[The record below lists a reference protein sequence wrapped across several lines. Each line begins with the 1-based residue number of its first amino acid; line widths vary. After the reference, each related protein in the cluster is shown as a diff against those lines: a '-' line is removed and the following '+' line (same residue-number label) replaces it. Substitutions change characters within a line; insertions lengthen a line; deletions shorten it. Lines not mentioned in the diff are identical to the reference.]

1 MAVTRKWVILVPVV
15 LGIAALMLLKK
26 SSIPP
31 VQEAVR
37 EQARLVRVIEAP
49 RLTVEPRAEG
59 HGTVQPARTWEA
71 VAQVKGKLINK
82 HPRLQKGA
90 IMEGGE
96 LILQIDPTDYQ
107 LAIAQ
112 AQADIEATR
121 AQLQELEAKASNTR
135 ASLQIE
141 QDALA
146 LNQRELERK
155 RQLVGK
161 GGISRSDVE
170 SQERSV
176 LAQQQSV
183 QAQVNTLNLF
193 PSQKAL
199 LEAQLGRLD
208 AALAAARRNLEN
220 TRIHLPFSSR
230 ISAVNVEQEQ
240 YVREGEVLAMADDLQ
255 RAEIEV
261 QVPIDQMSGLVSG
274 RGPVDLVSLDPATAL
289 RKIGLNAKVTLQEN
303 GLQAEWPA
311 RFARISDTLDP
322 KTRTVGVIVEVDQ
335 PYGEV
340 QPGSR
345 PPLIKGLFVKV
356 TLSGQPL
363 PERIVVPRVAL
374 DQDRVY
380 VVNDERRLEV
390 RKVSVALR
398 QPEFVVIEQGLEADE
413 QVVVSDLL
421 PAIQGMLLDPQ
432 PDPEASRR
440 LLELASGG
448 AAE

>member
-1 MAVTRKWVILVPVV
+1 MAVTRKWVILVPIVV
-15 LGIAALMLLKK
+15 GVAGLMLLKK

-31 VQEAVR
+31 VQESVR

-49 RLTVEPRAEG
+49 KLTVVPRAEG

-71 VAQVKGKLINK
+71 VAQVKGKVIRK

-90 IMEGGE
+90 IIEAGQ
-96 LILQIDPTDYQ
+96 LILEIDPADYQ

-112 AQADIEATR
+112 AEADIEATR
-121 AQLQELEAKASNTR
+121 AQLQELEAKAANTR
-135 ASLQIE
+135 ASLRIE

-176 LAQQQSV
+176 LGQQQSV

-199 LEAQLGRLD
+199 LEAQLARLD

-220 TRIHLPFSSR
+220 TRIRLPFSGR
-230 ISAVNVEQEQ
+230 IAAVNVEQEQ
-240 YVREGEVLAMADDLQ
+240 YVREGEVLATADDLQ

-261 QVPIDQMSGLVSG
+261 QVPIDQMSGLVKG
-274 RGPVDLVSLDPATAL
+274 QGPIDLVSLDPETAL
-289 RKIGLNAKVTLQEN
+289 DRIGLGARVTLQEN
-303 GLQAEWPA
+303 GLQAAWPA
-311 RFARISDTLDP
+311 RFTRMSDTLDP
-322 KTRTVGVIVEVDQ
+322 KTRTVGLIVEVEQ

-356 TLSGQPL
+356 TLSGRPL
-363 PERIVVPRVAL
+363 PDRVVIPRVAL
-374 DQDRVY
+374 DQGRVY
-380 VVNDERRLEV
+380 VVDAEKRLDV
-390 RKVSVALR
+390 REVSVDLR
-398 QPEFVVIEQGLEADE
+398 QPEFVVIGQGLEAGD
-413 QVVVSDLL
+413 QVVISDLL
-421 PAIQGMLLDPQ
+421 PAIEGMLLNPE
-432 PDPEASRR
+432 PDPEARQR
-440 LLELASGG
+440 LLEQATGG